1 MELKDPM
8 FELLS
13 SLEQIVLTR
22 DATPATAEIQLQPA
36 MPEPQRLR
44 ELTGMKVDEFAK
56 VMGVS
61 VSSVKSWEARRTRPS
76 ATAQRLMKLLH
87 ANPYLGRQLLE

>member
-1 MELKDPM
+1 MEVKDPV

-22 DATPATAEIQLQPA
+22 DSLKPAVQVSTPSL
-36 MPEPQRLR
+36 PEPQRLR
-44 ELTGMKVDEFAK
+44 ELTGMQVDEFAR

-76 ATAQRLMKLLH
+76 ATAQKLMKLLH
-87 ANPYLGRQLLE
+87 ANPYLGRQLLD

>member
-22 DATPATAEIQLQPA
+22 DKRAIDSEIQLQPV

-44 ELTGMKVDEFAK
+44 EMTGMKVDEFAK

-76 ATAQRLMKLLH
+76 ATAQKLMKLLH

>member
-22 DATPATAEIQLQPA
+22 DDRAADLLIQ
-36 MPEPQRLR
+36 
-44 ELTGMKVDEFAK
+44 
-56 VMGVS
+56 
-61 VSSVKSWEARRTRPS
+61 
-76 ATAQRLMKLLH
+76 
-87 ANPYLGRQLLE
+87 RQ